1 MMLFLLYIYIYF
13 VNMICIH
20 QKQFQYLLCTR
31 NVIDDVIIEWIQS
44 IVVQNVLFHSVVCSV
59 IMRNGGCQDPSQEC
73 VGRKRT

>member
-44 IVVQNVLFHSVVCSV
+44 IVVQNVLFHSVA
-59 IMRNGGCQDPSQEC
+59 P
-73 VGRKRT
+73 